1 MPSPMRTNKYLR
13 RLGVALAALVVIFA
27 VMALTARERS
37 EVTPV
42 EKGIATLLY
51 PFQVATDWV
60 GDRFRSV
67 GETVREWT
75 RLREENA
82 TLREQ
87 IKEAA
92 QAKARAEQ
100 LEHEN
105 QLLRQELKL
114 KETSP
119 YPLLTAQVISRS
131 SENWYRTLIINRGS
145 RDGVQQNM
153 AVINWQGLVGK
164 VSHTTPYTSTVQL
177 LIDAGFGQQNFGG
190 GAKVPT
196 GEMGVIETVEG
207 GHVRMQFWST
217 NPSVAEGQPVFTSGQ
232 GIMPANLLIGWID
245 GLDTSSSFAKFAN
258 VRPAVDFHKLDVVHV
273 VLATAEKD
281 TKDRGANA
289 P

>member
-1 MPSPMRTNKYLR
+1 MPSPMRNNKQLR
-13 RLGVALAALVVIFA
+13 RLGVALAALVVLFA
-27 VMALTARERS
+27 VMALTSRERS

-67 GETVREWT
+67 GESVRELT

-82 TLREQ
+82 SLREQ
-87 IKEAA
+87 IKEAS

-105 QLLRQELKL
+105 QVLRTELKM
-114 KETSP
+114 KEKSP

-131 SENWYRTLIINRGS
+131 SENWYQTVIINRGS

-153 AVINWQGLVGK
+153 AVVNWQGLVGK
-164 VSHTTPYTSTVQL
+164 ISHTTPYTSTVQL
-177 LIDAGFGQQNFGG
+177 LIDAGFGQGGFGG
-190 GAKVPT
+190 GAKLPS
-196 GEMGVIETVEG
+196 GELGVVETVEG
-207 GHVRMQFWST
+207 GNVRLKFFST
-217 NPSVAEGQPVFTSGQ
+217 SPSVTDGAPVYTSGQ
-232 GIMPANLLIGWID
+232 GIMPPDLLVGWVD
-245 GLDTSSSFAKFAN
+245 GFDTTSSFEKWAH

-273 VLATAEKD
+273 VLATMEDA
-281 TKDRGANA
+281 KDRGANA

>member
-1 MPSPMRTNKYLR
+1 MPSPMRNNKYLR

-42 EKGIATLLY
+42 EEGIATLLY

-60 GDRFRSV
+60 GDRFRGV
-67 GETVREWT
+67 GESVRELT

-87 IKEAA
+87 IKQAA
-92 QAKARAEQ
+92 QANARTEQ

-105 QLLRQELKL
+105 QLLRQELKM
-114 KETSP
+114 KEKSP
-119 YPLLTAQVISRS
+119 YPLLTAQVVSRS

-153 AVINWQGLVGK
+153 AVVNWQGLVGK

-177 LIDAGFGQQNFGG
+177 LIDAGFGQQSFGA
-190 GAKVPT
+190 GAKVPS
-196 GEMGVIETVEG
+196 GELGVVQTIEG

-217 NPSVAEGQPVFTSGQ
+217 TPSVHEGQPVYTSGQ
-232 GIMPANLLIGWID
+232 GIMPADLLIGWID
-245 GLDTSSSFAKFAN
+245 GLDTSSSFAKYAN
-258 VRPAVDFHKLDVVHV
+258 VRPAVDFHKLDVLHV
-273 VLATAEKD
+273 VLTTVDRD

>member
-1 MPSPMRTNKYLR
+1 MPSPMRNNKYLR
-13 RLGVALAALVVIFA
+13 RLGVALVALMVIFA

-37 EVTPV
+37 QVTPV

-60 GDRFRSV
+60 GDRVRGVS
-67 GETVREWT
+67 ESVRELT

-82 TLREQ
+82 TLREE

-92 QAKARAEQ
+92 QAKARTEQ

-105 QLLRQELKL
+105 QLLRQELKT
-114 KETSP
+114 KERSP
-119 YPLLTAQVISRS
+119 YPLLTAQVVSRS

-145 RDGVQQNM
+145 RDGVEQNM
-153 AVINWQGLVGK
+153 AVVNWQGLVGK

-190 GAKVPT
+190 GAKVPS
-196 GEMGVIETVEG
+196 GEMGVIQTVEG

-217 NPSVAEGQPVFTSGQ
+217 TPSVQEGQPVYTSGQ
-232 GIMPANLLIGWID
+232 GIMPADLLIGWID
-245 GLDTSSSFAKFAN
+245 GIDNSASFAKFAN

-273 VLATAEKD
+273 VLTTVDREIR
-281 TKDRGANA
+281 DRGANA